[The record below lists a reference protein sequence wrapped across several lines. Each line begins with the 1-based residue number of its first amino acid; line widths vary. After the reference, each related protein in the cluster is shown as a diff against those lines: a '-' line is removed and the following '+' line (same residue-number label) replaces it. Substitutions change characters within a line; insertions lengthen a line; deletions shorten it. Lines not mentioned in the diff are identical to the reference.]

1 MELMGW
7 GSIVFELSL
16 LCLHLLVF
24 PLGQKEVKVEWSM
37 GHLLL
42 KLGYLCLCLRFGET
56 FFDGR
61 GRQAWG
67 LGEALHLLQ
76 SWLGF
81 LGGLIFL
88 YPPLGVSTTLP
99 WTKMA
104 PVWVGCLPRRGEFC
118 ARGFTKGP
126 SQGPLGKEH

>member
-1 MELMGW
+1 M
-7 GSIVFELSL
+7 FELSL

-42 KLGYLCLCLRFGET
+42 KLGYLRLCLRFGET

-61 GRQAWG
+61 GRQTWG

-76 SWLGF
+76 SQPWLGF
-81 LGGLIFL
+81 LGGLIFI
-88 YPPLGVSTTLP
+88 STPRCQHYSTLD
-99 WTKMA
+99 
-104 PVWVGCLPRRGEFC
+104 
-118 ARGFTKGP
+118 
-126 SQGPLGKEH
+126 